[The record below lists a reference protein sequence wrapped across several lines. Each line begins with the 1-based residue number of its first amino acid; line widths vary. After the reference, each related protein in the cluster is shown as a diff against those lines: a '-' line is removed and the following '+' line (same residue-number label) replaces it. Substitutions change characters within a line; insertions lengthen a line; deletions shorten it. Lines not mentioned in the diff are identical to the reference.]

1 MEGIKKYGRYYELN
15 FDDIFQIKID
25 LNKSNRN
32 EYIIMNLLNTGGT
45 INPLDCS
52 LIYSNRSNQSN
63 VDFGNKIKLSS
74 YKKVSAPSSTQFNI
88 TNPDDSVDTYTYN
101 SSLGKFENKEK
112 HLTATAEKDY
122 DLNITSVALLTLDGC
137 EMDLDVGKNYPTLIS
152 KGSKQTTFLTS
163 DSISEINNGVVDKL
177 TFTKTN
183 GLVTKISWLKSNV
196 EIYQVVLA
204 YTNSNLTGITL
215 NHVTTSGTVQL
226 KNYTLSYSNGIT
238 ITNVVSGEVVNIL
251 PSTSTTT
258 IIRTRGS
265 ISLTETISYGSYET
279 TLTDALGLKTYYVY
293 DNNDRIVNIIDSSN
307 RVTYTKYDDYLLLEE
322 SKPVNIKEQTSKSLL
337 TNGFFTN
344 GLNGWDVDWG
354 NPSVINDTTSSNIFS
369 QNVCK
374 MEATYSISQT

>member
-1 MEGIKKYGRYYELN
+1 MEGLKNYGRYYELN

-63 VDFGNKIKLSS
+63 VDFGSKIKLSS
-74 YKKVSAPSSTQFNI
+74 YKKVSASSSTQIKI

-101 SSLGKFENKEK
+101 SNLSKYENKEK
-112 HLTATAEKDY
+112 HLTATVVKDDY
-122 DLNITSVALLTLDGC
+122 SNITSVALLTLDGC
-137 EMDLDVGKNYPTLIS
+137 EMDLDVNKNYPTLIS
-152 KGSKQTTFLTS
+152 KGNRQTTFLTS

-183 GLVTKISWLKSNV
+183 GLVTKISWLKNSV
-196 EIYQVVLA
+196 EIYRVNLV
-204 YTNSNLTGITL
+204 YTSSSLTGITIYR
-215 NHVTTSGTVQL
+215 VATSGTVQL

-258 IIRTRGS
+258 ITRTRGS

-279 TLTDALGLKTYYVY
+279 IITNALGLKTYYVY
-293 DNNDRIVNIIDSSN
+293 DNNNRIVNIIDSSK
-307 RVTYTKYDDYLLLEE
+307 RVTYTKYDDYLLLE
-322 SKPVNIKEQTSKSLL
+322 
-337 TNGFFTN
+337 
-344 GLNGWDVDWG
+344 
-354 NPSVINDTTSSNIFS
+354 
-369 QNVCK
+369 
-374 MEATYSISQT
+374 